1 MPWPNRLLRPVI
13 ALTVRRL
20 SLFPMQG
27 PTLSDFQNLS
37 RMRRTFKQALPS
49 YCWLLAAGGKFVN
62 LQRRQPPRTSF
73 TARRSRSRAED
84 QIGHG

>member
-1 MPWPNRLLRPVI
+1 MPWPNRRLRPVI

-49 YCWLLAAGGKFVN
+49 YCWLLAGS
-62 LQRRQPPRTSF
+62 L
-73 TARRSRSRAED
+73 
-84 QIGHG
+84 